1 MYIAVKIGELL
12 VFTPAMRRLSWWW
25 SGCSWQES
33 GQTYLEIE
41 SFCYMM
47 PNRCRGRGIFYLQI
61 EKEAGRA
68 EHEKLDALLVYSW
81 WWRDESCLLSVM
93 NHEDLMK
100 CHRTALMSS
109 TTTTTWIRGSLCC
122 QWRYSEKKVCQNV
135 TKHDLEMI
143 AFIKLV
149 LRDGIRHVSPGGWRL
164 PTTVL
169 PK

>member
-41 SFCYMM
+41 SFCYMT
-47 PNRCRGRGIFYLQI
+47 PNRCGDRGIFYLQI

-81 WWRDESCLLSVM
+81 WWREDESCLLSAM

-100 CHRTALMSS
+100 CHRTALMP
-109 TTTTTWIRGSLCC
+109 
-122 QWRYSEKKVCQNV
+122 
-135 TKHDLEMI
+135 H
-143 AFIKLV
+143 V
-149 LRDGIRHVSPGGWRL
+149 LHHHHLGQGEP
-164 PTTVL
+164 VL
-169 PK
+169 PMAILRKKNSSKCYKA

>member
-12 VFTPAMRRLSWWW
+12 VFTPAMRSLSWRW
-25 SGCSWQES
+25 SVGSWQES

-100 CHRTALMSS
+100 CHRTALMP
-109 TTTTTWIRGSLCC
+109 
-122 QWRYSEKKVCQNV
+122 
-135 TKHDLEMI
+135 H
-143 AFIKLV
+143 V
-149 LRDGIRHVSPGGWRL
+149 LHHHHHLDQGEP
-164 PTTVL
+164 VL
-169 PK
+169 PMAILRKKSLSKCYKA